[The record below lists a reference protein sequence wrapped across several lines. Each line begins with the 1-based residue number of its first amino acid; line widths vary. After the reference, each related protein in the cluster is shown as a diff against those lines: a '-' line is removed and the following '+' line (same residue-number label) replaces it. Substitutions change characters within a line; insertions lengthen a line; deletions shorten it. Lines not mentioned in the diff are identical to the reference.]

1 MAIGKLSM
9 KATDMIAI
17 SCASI
22 VKCCNGFSKSKFP
35 PLLDR
40 FEAYDWSVLGSRLK
54 IKEKAITFLEASK
67 IGGLHRNKYSRRHKR
82 VLYIAF

>member
-1 MAIGKLSM
+1 M
-9 KATDMIAI
+9 
-17 SCASI
+17 
-22 VKCCNGFSKSKFP
+22 
-35 PLLDR
+35 DR

-67 IGGLHRNKYSRRHKR
+67 IGGLHRNKYNRRHKR

>member
-1 MAIGKLSM
+1 
-9 KATDMIAI
+9 
-17 SCASI
+17 
-22 VKCCNGFSKSKFP
+22 
-35 PLLDR
+35 
-40 FEAYDWSVLGSRLK
+40 LK